1 LNVRG
6 ERDFVPTRGSHPYCV
21 GTITNVVTDK
31 NIFVFD
37 PAYVEDEQRPVL
49 TLSYYDIERKLI
61 TRPREVQRRL
71 PAFFSNLLPE
81 RDGVLRDYLAQRA
94 GISPEREFPLLWLAG
109 ADLPG
114 AVIAED
120 SEGQPLPPPEEKSE
134 TREANKEEVLRF
146 SLAGVQLKFSAIG
159 RGEKQLRIPVQGRD
173 SQWIVKLPSPRFPK
187 VPENEFAMMTLAREV
202 GIEVLEFGLIPVS
215 SIGNLPA
222 EFTEDKTNA
231 YFIRQFDRGP
241 DGERIHAED
250 FNQIYG
256 QYPEKKHEQHGYT
269 GMAKDIWALLGE
281 KGLTEFI
288 RRIVFNAAIGNADMH
303 LKNWSLLYRD
313 GRTPTLSPGYDYV
326 STMRYLPERGLGLPL
341 ARTKDVSRLDGEL
354 LEKTSLQAGVP
365 RGLVKDVA
373 PETARSFIRA
383 WSQHKAGLPIDDLGR
398 RKINEQLQLVP
409 LLKAH
414 MMVGKPKRK
423 KD

>member
-1 LNVRG
+1 MSTLRIKLGNRL
-6 ERDFVPTRGSHPYCV
+6 V

-37 PAYVEDEQRPVL
+37 QGYVEDENRPVL
-49 TLSYYDIERKLI
+49 SLSYYDIERKLI

-71 PAFFSNLLPE
+71 PPFFSNLLPE
-81 RDGVLRDYLAQRA
+81 RGGVLRDYLAQRA
-94 GISPEREFPLLWLAG
+94 GISPEREFPLLWLVG
-109 ADLPG
+109 VDLPG

-120 SEGQPLPPPEEKSE
+120 REGQPLPPPEEKSE

-159 RGEKQLRIPVQGRD
+159 KGGKQLRIPAQGRD
-173 SQWIVKLPSPRFPK
+173 GQWIVKLPSSRFPK

-202 GIEVLEFGLIPVS
+202 GIDVPEFGLMPVRA
-215 SIGNLPA
+215 IGNLPA
-222 EFTEDKTNA
+222 EFAEDKTNA
-231 YFIRQFDRGP
+231 YFIRRFDRGP

-256 QYPEKKHEQHGYT
+256 QYPEKKYDEHGYT

-313 GRTPTLSPGYDYV
+313 GRTPTLAPGYDYV

-341 ARTKDVSRLDGEL
+341 ARTKDVSRLDDEL
-354 LEKTSLQAGVP
+354 LEKASVQAGVP
-365 RGLVKDVA
+365 RGLVKEVA
-373 PETARSFIRA
+373 HETARSFIQA
-383 WSQHKAGLPIDDLGR
+383 WSQHKTGLPIDDLGR
-398 RKINEQLQLVP
+398 RKIDEQLRLVP
-409 LLKAH
+409 LLNEYLA
-414 MMVGKPKRK
+414 VNKPKRK
-423 KD
+423 KI

>member
-1 LNVRG
+1 M
-6 ERDFVPTRGSHPYCV
+6 PTLRIKLGNRLV

-37 PAYVEDEQRPVL
+37 PGYVEDEHRPVL
-49 TLSYYDIERKLI
+49 SLSYYDIERKLI

-71 PAFFSNLLPE
+71 PPFFSNLLPE

-94 GISPEREFPLLWLAG
+94 GISPEREFPLLWLVG

-134 TREANKEEVLRF
+134 RREANREQVLRF

-159 RGEKQLRIPVQGRD
+159 RGGKQLRIPVQGRD
-173 SQWIVKLPSPRFPK
+173 GQWIVKLPSPRFPN
-187 VPENEFAMMTLAREV
+187 VPENEFAMMTLAKEV
-202 GIEVLEFGLIPVS
+202 GIDVPEFGLMPVS

-222 EFTEDKTNA
+222 EFAEDKANA
-231 YFIRQFDRGP
+231 YFVRRFDRGP

-256 QYPEKKHEQHGYT
+256 QYPEKKYEEHGYT

-288 RRIVFNAAIGNADMH
+288 RRIVFNAAIGNTDMH

-313 GRTPTLSPGYDYV
+313 GRTPTLAPGYDYV

-341 ARTKDVSRLDGEL
+341 ARTKDVSRLDDDL
-354 LEKTSLQAGVP
+354 LEKASVQGGIP

-373 PETARSFIRA
+373 HETARSFIQA
-383 WSQHKAGLPIDDLGR
+383 WSQHKVGLPIDDVGR
-398 RKINEQLQLVP
+398 RKIDEQLRIVP
-409 LLKAH
+409 LFNEYLA
-414 MMVGKPKRK
+414 VEKPKGK
-423 KD
+423 KT

>member
-1 LNVRG
+1 MSTLRIKLGNRL
-6 ERDFVPTRGSHPYCV
+6 V

-37 PAYVEDEQRPVL
+37 PGYVEDEQRPML
-49 TLSYYDIERKLI
+49 SLSYYDIERKLI

-71 PAFFSNLLPE
+71 PPFFSNLLPE

-94 GISPEREFPLLWLAG
+94 GISPEREFPLLWLVG

-134 TREANKEEVLRF
+134 TREANKGEVLRF

-159 RGEKQLRIPVQGRD
+159 RGGKQLRIPAQGRD
-173 SQWIVKLPSPRFPK
+173 GQWIVKLPSPRFPK
-187 VPENEFAMMTLAREV
+187 VPENEFAMMTLAKEV
-202 GIEVLEFGLIPVS
+202 GIDVPEFGLIPVS
-215 SIGNLPA
+215 SIGNLPE
-222 EFTEDKTNA
+222 EFAEDKANA
-231 YFIRQFDRGP
+231 YFIRRFDRGP

-256 QYPEKKHEQHGYT
+256 QYPEKKYEEHGYT

-281 KGLTEFI
+281 KGLAEFI
-288 RRIVFNAAIGNADMH
+288 RRVIFNAAIGNADMH

-313 GRTPTLSPGYDYV
+313 GRTPELAPGYDYV

-341 ARTKDVSRLDGEL
+341 ARTKDVSRLDDEL
-354 LEKTSLQAGVP
+354 LEKASVQAGVP

-373 PETARSFIRA
+373 HETARAFTRV
-383 WSQHKAGLPIDDLGR
+383 WSQHKAGLPIDDVGR
-398 RKINEQLQLVP
+398 RKIDEQLRIVP
-409 LLKAH
+409 LLNEYLA
-414 MMVGKPKRK
+414 VEKPKRK
-423 KD
+423 KT

>member
-1 LNVRG
+1 M
-6 ERDFVPTRGSHPYCV
+6 PTLRIKLGNRLV

-37 PAYVEDEQRPVL
+37 PGYIEDEQRPVL
-49 TLSYYDIERKLI
+49 SLSYYDFERKLI

-71 PAFFSNLLPE
+71 PPFFSNLLPE
-81 RDGVLRDYLAQRA
+81 RDGILRDYLAQRA
-94 GISPEREFPLLWLAG
+94 GISPEREFPLLWLVG

-120 SEGQPLPPPEEKSE
+120 SEGQPLPPLEENSA
-134 TREANKEEVLRF
+134 TRGTNKQEVLRF

-159 RGEKQLRIPVQGRD
+159 RGGKQLRIPAQGRD
-173 SQWIVKLPSPRFPK
+173 GQWIVKLPSPRFPH
-187 VPENEFAMMTLAREV
+187 VPENEFAMMTLANEV
-202 GIEVLEFGLIPVS
+202 GIDIPEFGLIPIA

-222 EFTEDKTNA
+222 EFAEDKTNA
-231 YFIRQFDRGP
+231 YFVRRFDRGP

-256 QYPEKKHEQHGYT
+256 QYPEKKYEEHGYT

-281 KGLTEFI
+281 KGLAEFI
-288 RRIVFNAAIGNADMH
+288 RRVIFNAAIGNADMH

-313 GRTPTLSPGYDYV
+313 GRTPTLAPGYDYV
-326 STMRYLPERGLGLPL
+326 STMRYLPERGLGLPF
-341 ARTKDVSRLDGEL
+341 ARTKDVSRLDDDL
-354 LEKTSLQAGVP
+354 LEKASLQAGVP

-373 PETARSFIRA
+373 HETARSFIRV

-398 RKINEQLQLVP
+398 RKIDEQLMLVP
-409 LLKAH
+409 LFKGYVAAGKA
-414 MMVGKPKRK
+414 KRTK
-423 KD
+423 S

>member
-1 LNVRG
+1 M
-6 ERDFVPTRGSHPYCV
+6 PTLRIKLGNRLV

-37 PAYVEDEQRPVL
+37 PGYIEDEHRPVL
-49 TLSYYDIERKLI
+49 SLSYYDIERKLI
-61 TRPREVQRRL
+61 PRPREVQRRL
-71 PAFFSNLLPE
+71 PPFFSNLLPE

-94 GISPEREFPLLWLAG
+94 GISPEREFPLLWLVG
-109 ADLPG
+109 TDLPG

-134 TREANKEEVLRF
+134 TRKANKQEVLRF

-159 RGEKQLRIPVQGRD
+159 RSGKQLRIPAQGRD
-173 SQWIVKLPSPRFPK
+173 GQWIVKLPSPRFPH
-187 VPENEFAMMTLAREV
+187 VPENEFAMMTLAKEV
-202 GIEVLEFGLIPVS
+202 GIDVPEFGLIAVG

-222 EFTEDKTNA
+222 EFAEDKANA
-231 YFIRQFDRGP
+231 YFIRRFDRGP

-256 QYPEKKHEQHGYT
+256 QYPETKYEEHGYT

-288 RRIVFNAAIGNADMH
+288 RRVIFNAAIGNADMH

-313 GRTPTLSPGYDYV
+313 GRTTTLAPGYDYV

-341 ARTKDVSRLDGEL
+341 ARTKDVSRLGDEL
-354 LEKTSLQAGVP
+354 LEKASVQAGVP

-373 PETARSFIRA
+373 HETARAFTRV
-383 WSQHKAGLPIDDLGR
+383 WSQHKAGLPIDDVGR
-398 RKINEQLQLVP
+398 RKIDEQLKLVP
-409 LLKAH
+409 LLSQHFAA
-414 MMVGKPKRK
+414 GKSKQKRS
-423 KD
+423 

>member
-1 LNVRG
+1 MSTLRIKLGNRL
-6 ERDFVPTRGSHPYCV
+6 V

-37 PAYVEDEQRPVL
+37 LGYVEDERRPVL
-49 TLSYYDIERKLI
+49 SLSYYDIDRKLI
-61 TRPREVQRRL
+61 TTPREVQRRL
-71 PAFFSNLLPE
+71 PPFFSNLLPE

-94 GISPEREFPLLWLAG
+94 GISPEREFPLLWLVG

-114 AVIAED
+114 AVVAED
-120 SEGQPLPPPEEKSE
+120 SEGQPLPPEEKSE
-134 TREANKEEVLRF
+134 TRQANKEEVLRF

-159 RGEKQLRIPVQGRD
+159 RGGKQLRIPVQGRD
-173 SQWIVKLPSPRFPK
+173 GQWIVKLPSPRFPK

-202 GIEVLEFGLIPVS
+202 GIEVPEFGLIPVS
-215 SIGNLPA
+215 SIENLPA
-222 EFTEDKTNA
+222 EFAEDKTNA
-231 YFIRQFDRGP
+231 YFIRRFDRRP

-256 QYPEKKHEQHGYT
+256 QYPEKKYEEHGYT

-288 RRIVFNAAIGNADMH
+288 RRVIFNTAIGNADMH
-303 LKNWSLLYRD
+303 LKNWSLVYRN
-313 GRTPTLSPGYDYV
+313 GRTPELAPGYDYV

-341 ARTKDVSRLDGEL
+341 ARTKDVSRLDDEL
-354 LEKTSLQAGVP
+354 LEKASMQAGVP

-373 PETARSFIRA
+373 HETARSFIQA

-398 RKINEQLQLVP
+398 RKIDEQLRIVP
-409 LLKAH
+409 LFKGHLVVEEPKQR
-414 MMVGKPKRK
+414 KPSP
-423 KD
+423 

>member
-1 LNVRG
+1 MAA
-6 ERDFVPTRGSHPYCV
+6 ESDMPTLKIKLGNRLV

-37 PAYVEDEQRPVL
+37 PGYVEDEHRPVL
-49 TLSYYDIERKLI
+49 SLSYYDIERKLI
-61 TRPREVQRRL
+61 TKPREVQRRL
-71 PAFFSNLLPE
+71 PPFFSNLLPE

-94 GISPEREFPLLWLAG
+94 GISPEREFPLLWLVG

-120 SEGQPLPPPEEKSE
+120 SEGQPLPPREEKSG
-134 TREANKEEVLRF
+134 TRQAKKEEVLRF

-159 RGEKQLRIPVQGRD
+159 RGGKQLRIPAQGRD
-173 SQWIVKLPSPRFPK
+173 GQWIVKLPSPRFPK

-202 GIEVLEFGLIPVS
+202 GIDVPEFGLMPVG
-215 SIGNLPA
+215 SIGNLPP
-222 EFTEDKTNA
+222 EFAEDKTNA
-231 YFIRQFDRGP
+231 YLIRRFDRGA

-256 QYPEKKHEQHGYT
+256 QYPEKKYEEHGYT

-288 RRIVFNAAIGNADMH
+288 RRVVFNAAIGNADMH

-313 GRTPTLSPGYDYV
+313 GRTPTLAPGYDYV

-341 ARTKDVSRLDGEL
+341 ARTKDVSRLDDEL
-354 LEKTSLQAGVP
+354 LEKASVQAGVP

-373 PETARSFIRA
+373 HETSRSFIQA
-383 WSQHKAGLPIDDLGR
+383 WSHHKAGLPIDDLGR
-398 RKINEQLQLVP
+398 RKIDEQLEIVP
-409 LLKAH
+409 LLKEHVAIERA
-414 MMVGKPKRK
+414 KRK
-423 KD
+423 KS

>member
-1 LNVRG
+1 M
-6 ERDFVPTRGSHPYCV
+6 PTLRIKLGNRLV

-37 PAYVEDEQRPVL
+37 PGYIEDEHRPVL
-49 TLSYYDIERKLI
+49 SLSYYDIERKLI

-71 PAFFSNLLPE
+71 PPFFSNLLPE

-94 GISPEREFPLLWLAG
+94 GISPEREFPLLWLVG

-120 SEGQPLPPPEEKSE
+120 SEGVPLPPPEEKSG
-134 TREANKEEVLRF
+134 TREANEQEVLRF
-146 SLAGVQLKFSAIG
+146 SLAGVQLKFSAMG
-159 RGEKQLRIPVQGRD
+159 RGGKQLRIPAQGRD
-173 SQWIVKLPSPRFPK
+173 GQWIVKLPSPRFPK

-202 GIEVLEFGLIPVS
+202 GIDVPEFGLMPVG
-215 SIGNLPA
+215 SIGNLPPEFA
-222 EFTEDKTNA
+222 EGKTNA
-231 YFIRQFDRGP
+231 YFIRRFDRGP

-256 QYPEKKHEQHGYT
+256 QYPEQKYEQHGYT

-281 KGLTEFI
+281 RGLTEFI
-288 RRIVFNAAIGNADMH
+288 RRVIFNAAIGNADMH

-313 GRTPTLSPGYDYV
+313 GRMPTLAPGYDYV

-341 ARTKDVSRLDGEL
+341 ARTKDVSRLDNEL
-354 LEKTSLQAGVP
+354 LEKASVQAGVP

-373 PETARSFIRA
+373 HETARSFMQA
-383 WSQHKAGLPIDDLGR
+383 WSQHKAGLPMDDVGR
-398 RKINEQLQLVP
+398 RKIDEQLKLVP
-409 LLKAH
+409 LLKGH
-414 MMVGKPKRK
+414 LPIGKPKHK
-423 KD
+423 KS

>member
-1 LNVRG
+1 MSTLRIKLGNRL
-6 ERDFVPTRGSHPYCV
+6 V

-37 PAYVEDEQRPVL
+37 REYIEDENRPVL
-49 TLSYYDIERKLI
+49 SLSDYDVERKLI
-61 TRPREVQRRL
+61 ARPREVQRRL
-71 PAFFSNLLPE
+71 PPFFSNLLPE

-94 GISPEREFPLLWLAG
+94 GISPEREFPLLWLVG

-114 AVIAED
+114 AVFAED
-120 SEGQPLPPPEEKSE
+120 SEGQALPPPEEKSGM
-134 TREANKEEVLRF
+134 RGVNKEEVLRF
-146 SLAGVQLKFSAIG
+146 SLAGVQLKFSALG
-159 RGEKQLRIPVQGRD
+159 RTGKQLRIPAQGRNG
-173 SQWIVKLPSPRFPK
+173 QWIVKLPSPRFAQ

-202 GIEVLEFGLIPVS
+202 GIDVPEFGLLPVS

-222 EFTEDKTNA
+222 EFAEDKTNA
-231 YFIRQFDRGP
+231 CFIRRFDRGP

-256 QYPEKKHEQHGYT
+256 QYPEKKYEEHGYT

-281 KGLTEFI
+281 KGLAEFI
-288 RRIVFNAAIGNADMH
+288 RRLIFNAAIGNADMH

-313 GRTPTLSPGYDYV
+313 GRTPELAPGYDYV

-341 ARTKDVSRLDGEL
+341 ARTKDVSRLDDEL
-354 LEKTSLQAGVP
+354 LEKASLQAGVP

-373 PETARSFIRA
+373 HETARAFIRV
-383 WSQHKAGLPIDDLGR
+383 WSRHKVGLPIDNVGR
-398 RKINEQLQLVP
+398 QKIDEQLELVP
-409 LLKAH
+409 LFKSHLTISNAR
-414 MMVGKPKRK
+414 KRK
-423 KD
+423 NN